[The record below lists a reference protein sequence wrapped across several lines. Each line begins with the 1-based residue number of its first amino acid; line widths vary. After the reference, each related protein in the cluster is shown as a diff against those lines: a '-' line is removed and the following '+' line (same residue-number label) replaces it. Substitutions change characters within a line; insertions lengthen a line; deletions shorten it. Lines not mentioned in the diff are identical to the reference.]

1 MKFSLQTKNNNTS
14 LLFVFI
20 YLLISVISEQYLL
33 TSADPKSNV
42 YIIHMGKKQHEDLKL
57 LKKTHHEVLTTVLGS
72 KEESVKAMVYSYK
85 HGFSGFAAKLT
96 KTQAQTIS
104 ELPGV
109 AQVIPN
115 QLFKVQTTRSWDYL
129 QLSSRY
135 QTHYDQISKLG
146 DGAIIG
152 LLDTGIWPESETF
165 SDKGL
170 GPIPSRWKGMC
181 ESGENFNGTKHCNKK
196 LIGARY
202 FIKALEAEYGK
213 PYIST
218 ESGEFL
224 SPRDSSGH
232 GTHTSTI
239 AAGSSMAN
247 RSYNGLG
254 SGTVRGG
261 ATQARIAMYKVCW
274 SLLSGGIC
282 AGADILKAF
291 DEAIRDGVDVL
302 SVSIAADTPSYPEVD
317 DRNAIAIG
325 AFHAVAKGVV
335 VVCSAGNA
343 GPSPQTVQN
352 ASPWILTVG
361 ASSVDRSFPTVVT
374 LGNNWSTT
382 GQAMFT
388 GAKTGFIKLAYPEVS
403 DLKYPRDCKNLRRK
417 EKWMR
422 GSVVLCFTSSF
433 KEGYIEDTAY
443 FVKKAGALGLIVAEN
458 PTTALYSCDDDFP
471 CVQVSYDVA
480 MNILYYFRTTKSP
493 KVRISPTKTHDG
505 RPVSTKLAY
514 FSSRGPS
521 SVAPAILKP
530 DIAAPGVN
538 ILSAV
543 SPSDP
548 KKKNGFAFMSGTS
561 MATPHISGIVAL
573 LKSLHPDWS
582 PAAIKSAIVTTAW
595 NSDPSGEP
603 IFAEGETM
611 KLADPFDYGGGIVNF
626 NSAVNPGLVYDMGT
640 SDYIYYLCS
649 MGYKASAIAKLGQ
662 ENHTTTSTTSSSLC
676 PNKKKPNTILNLN
689 LPTITIPSLRRSTSF
704 RRRVTNVGPT
714 NSVYQ
719 AIVNPPQGIRVSIR
733 PRFLVFNSTTKIL
746 SFRVTVSSSHKVTTG
761 YYFGSLTWTDGVHAV
776 RSPVSV
782 RTELRVF
789 SN

>member
-1 MKFSLQTKNNNTS
+1 MSATMGASLEMKKNSAT
-14 LLFVFI
+14 LLFVFVS
-20 YLLISVISEQYLL
+20 LISIINEHYLL
-33 TSADPKSNV
+33 TAADPKSNV
-42 YIIHMGKKQHEDLKL
+42 YIIHMGQKQHEDVKL
-57 LKKTHHEVLTTVLGS
+57 LKKTHHELLATVLGS
-72 KEESVKAMVYSYK
+72 KEESKRAMIYSYK

-109 AQVIPN
+109 VLVIPN
-115 QLFKVQTTRSWDYL
+115 QLYKVQTTRSWDYL
-129 QLSSRY
+129 QLYSRD
-135 QTHYDQISKLG
+135 QTHFEQKSKSG

-152 LLDTGIWPESETF
+152 LLDTGIWPESEAF

-170 GPIPSRWKGMC
+170 GPIPSRWKGVC
-181 ESGENFNGTKHCNKK
+181 ESGQNYDGAKHCNRK

-202 FIKALEAEYGK
+202 FIKALVAEYGK
-213 PYIST
+213 PYNAT
-218 ESGEFL
+218 EAGDYL

-254 SGTVRGG
+254 VGTVRGG
-261 ATQARIAMYKVCW
+261 ATQARVAMYKVCW
-274 SLLSGGIC
+274 SLPAGGMC

-291 DEAIRDGVDVL
+291 DEAVRDGVDVV
-302 SVSIAADTPSYPEVD
+302 SVSIAADVPSFHEVD
-317 DRNAIAIG
+317 ERSAIAVG
-325 AFHAVAKGVV
+325 AFHAVAQGVV

-352 ASPWILTVG
+352 ASPWILTVA
-361 ASSVDRSFPTVVT
+361 ASSVDRSFPTLVT
-374 LGNNWSTT
+374 LGSNWTTT

-388 GAKTGFIKLAYPEVS
+388 GSETGFIKLAYPEVP
-403 DLKYPRDCKNLRRK
+403 DLKYPRDCKSLR
-417 EKWMR
+417 ENDTWTA

-443 FVKKAGALGLIVAEN
+443 WIQKAGALGLIVAEN
-458 PTTALYSCDDDFP
+458 PTRSLYSCSADFP
-471 CVQVSYDVA
+471 CVQVSYDIA
-480 MNILYYFRTTKSP
+480 MQILYYIRTTKSP

-505 RPVSTKLAY
+505 RPVSTNLAY

-521 SVAPAILKP
+521 SVAPAVLKP

-548 KKKNGFAFMSGTS
+548 KTKNAFAFMSGTS
-561 MATPHISGIVAL
+561 MATPHVSGIVAL
-573 LKSLHPDWS
+573 LKTLHPDWS

-626 NSAVNPGLVYDMGT
+626 NRAADPGLVYDMGST
-640 SDYIYYLCS
+640 DYIHYLCS
-649 MGYKASAIAKLGQ
+649 MGYETSAISQLR
-662 ENHTTTSTTSSSLC
+662 EHPTSC
-676 PNKKKPNTILNLN
+676 PSKRPSILDLN
-689 LPTITIPSLRRSTSF
+689 LPSITIPSLRRTTSF
-704 RRRVTNVGPT
+704 RRTVTNVGHVD
-714 NSVYQ
+714 SRYEAV
-719 AIVNPPQGIRVSIR
+719 VNPPQGIGISVR
-733 PRFLVFNSTTKIL
+733 PRLLIFNSTTRAITFK
-746 SFRVTVSSSHKVTTG
+746 VTVSSSHRVTTG
-761 YYFGSLTWTDGVHAV
+761 YYFGSLTWTDGVHSV
-776 RSPVSV
+776 RSPISV
-782 RTELRVF
+782 RTEIKVF
-789 SN
+789 S